1 MKTTDKDSNIKQ
13 SNETVDSEK
22 LAKNTQDQQAPLEQ
36 GAEATLELTDAA
48 AGEQLDLAFANA
60 QLLAMADNIK
70 EDLSKRKKKDKL
82 DEELEN
88 HQIVDDESIVSVDS
102 QSAGQIDQFADENSE
117 GGLISEALEGGS
129 AEGPVFELSLKTLM
143 FGLPV
148 LMLMGTQSKGDT
160 RSAGNPPKIS
170 SGGDA
175 SIVED
180 SGLDQVVYT
189 AVASIPGGGANNGA
203 EVTFSLSSNSDP
215 VFSIDEYTG
224 DVSISIDPDFE
235 VQNEYSFTV
244 IAADSYGNK
253 SSQPVNLEIKNIDD
267 TAPEITSAD
276 SVAVDENNV
285 VDQVVYTAT
294 VDDSAD
300 LSEGPV
306 TFSLSSS
313 SDYRFSIDAATGEVT
328 ISESVNF
335 EVDKIEYFFTVIATD
350 SANNSSQKTVNLA
363 FQNVDEI
370 PPTFTSST

>member
-22 LAKNTQDQQAPLEQ
+22 LAKNTQDQQALLEQ
-36 GAEATLELTDAA
+36 GTEDNLELTDAA

-88 HQIVDDESIVSVDS
+88 EQILDDESIVSVDS
-102 QSAGQIDQFADENSE
+102 QSAGQVDQFSDENSE
-117 GGLISEALEGGS
+117 GGLVSEALEGGS
-129 AEGPVFELSLKTLM
+129 ADGPVFELSLKTLV

-148 LMLMGTQSKGDT
+148 LMLMGSQSRGDST
-160 RSAGNPPKIS
+160 SSGNPPKIIS
-170 SGGDA
+170 SGDA
-175 SIVED
+175 SIEEN

-189 AVASIPGGGANNGA
+189 AMASIPGGGANEGA
-203 EVTFSLSSNSDP
+203 DVTFSLSTNSDP
-215 VFSIDEYTG
+215 AFSIDEYTG
-224 DVSISIDPDFE
+224 EVLFSIDPDFE
-235 VQNEYSFTV
+235 VQTAYSFTV
-244 IAADSYGNK
+244 IAMDSYGNK

-267 TAPEITSAD
+267 TAPQITSAD

-294 VDDSAD
+294 VDDNAD

-306 TFSLSSS
+306 TFSLSSN
-313 SDYRFSIDAATGEVT
+313 SDFRFSIDSATGEVT

-335 EVDKIEYFFTVIATD
+335 EEDKTDYFFTVIATD
-350 SANNSSQKTVNLA
+350 SADYSSQKTVNLA
-363 FQNVDEI
+363 FQNVDEEAPVI
-370 PPTFTSST
+370 S